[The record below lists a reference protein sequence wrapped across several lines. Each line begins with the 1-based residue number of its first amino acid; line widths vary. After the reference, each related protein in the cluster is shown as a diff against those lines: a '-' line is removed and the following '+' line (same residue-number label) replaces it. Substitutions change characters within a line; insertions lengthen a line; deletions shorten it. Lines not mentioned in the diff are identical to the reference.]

1 MSRMIDNLPLALET
15 GVCAEHGSFNFR
27 YQPMGARFF
36 VADSCPQCAAALKV
50 KEQNEDAAR
59 RHKEQQ
65 ARIERKRCD
74 AGVGLRYVQASFDS
88 FIAETDDQA
97 KALAD
102 CVRYCEHITC
112 GGHAN
117 LVMSGQV
124 GTGKTMLASAI
135 INNLLE
141 TGRRVRIAKLG
152 DIVRRIKDS
161 WQKVGSQSETE
172 IIRELV
178 QLDLLVID
186 EVGQQ
191 RGTETEMLL
200 IFEIIDGRYQA
211 MMPTVLVS
219 NLDRDGIRDAIGDRA
234 FDRLRQDGGK
244 VVAFNWASMRGMRR
258 AS

>member
-1 MSRMIDNLPLALET
+1 MTRIIDCMPLAPET
-15 GVCAEHGSFNFR
+15 GVCAEHGAYQFR
-27 YQPMGARFF
+27 YQAMGSRFY
-36 VADSCPQCAAALKV
+36 VADTCPQCAAALKI

-59 RHKEQQ
+59 RQREEQ
-65 ARIERKRCD
+65 ARVERKRCE
-74 AGVGLRYVQASFDS
+74 AGVGLRYVQASFES
-88 FIAETDDQA
+88 FIAETNEQA
-97 KALAD
+97 KALSD
-102 CVRYCEHITC
+102 CVAYAEHIAA

-124 GTGKTMLASAI
+124 GTGKTMLACAMV
-135 INNLLE
+135 NRLLA

-152 DIVRRIKDS
+152 DIVRTIKDS
-161 WQKVGSQSETE
+161 WQKTGCKTETE

-191 RGTETEMLL
+191 RGTETELLL

-211 MMPTVLVS
+211 MLPTVLIS
-219 NLDRDGIRDAIGDRA
+219 NLDKDGIRDAIGDRA

-244 VVAFNWASMRGMRR
+244 LVAFNWGSMRGLRR
-258 AS
+258 TA

>member
-1 MSRMIDNLPLALET
+1 MSRMIDQPPLAPET
-15 GVCAEHGSFNFR
+15 GVCAEHGQFQFR
-27 YQPMGARFF
+27 YQQMGSRFY
-36 VADSCPQCAAALKV
+36 VADKCPQCAAAMKI

-59 RHKEQQ
+59 RQREEQS
-65 ARIERKRCD
+65 RIERKRCE
-74 AGVGLRYVQASFDS
+74 AGVGLRYVQSCFES

-102 CVRYCEHITC
+102 CVRYCEHIAD

-124 GTGKTMLASAI
+124 GTGKTMLACAMV
-135 INNLLE
+135 NRLLSS
-141 TGRRVRIAKLG
+141 GRRVRIAKLG
-152 DIVRRIKDS
+152 NIVRDIKDS
-161 WQKVGSQSETE
+161 WQKTGCKTETD

-191 RGTETEMLL
+191 RGTETELLL

-211 MMPTVLVS
+211 MLPTVLVS
-219 NLDRDGIRDAIGDRA
+219 NLDKDGIREAIGDRA

-244 VVAFNWASMRGMRR
+244 LVAFNWGSMRGLRR

>member
-1 MSRMIDNLPLALET
+1 MSRMIDALPLEPES
-15 GVCAEHGSFNFR
+15 GVCAEHGVFHFR
-27 YQPMGARFF
+27 YQGMGSRFF
-36 VADSCPQCAAALKV
+36 VSDSCPQCAAALKL

-59 RHKEQQ
+59 CQKEEQ
-65 ARIERKRCD
+65 ARVERKRSD

-88 FIAETDDQA
+88 FVAESQEQVQ
-97 KALAD
+97 ALAD
-102 CVRYCEHITC
+102 CSRYCEHIAA

-135 INNLLE
+135 VNQLLG

-152 DIVRRIKDS
+152 DIVRSIKDS
-161 WQKVGSQSETE
+161 WQKVGSKSETE

-178 QLDLLVID
+178 GLDLLVID

-191 RGTETEMLL
+191 RGTETELLL

-211 MMPTVLVS
+211 MLPTVLVS
-219 NLDRDGIRDAIGDRA
+219 NLDREGIRDAIGDRA

-244 VVAFNWASMRGMRR
+244 VVAFNWPSMRGMRR